1 LVAQDAPAYTVLF
14 GGEESEPDVQEQ
26 PKELRAEHG
35 RGRRDSAMSDE
46 LKVGGRVRVT
56 ERTRLPGCQP
66 GEKGTVLR
74 RSASAS
80 GEPVYVVAMDE
91 EDSGLAFYFLVD
103 EIEPVV

>member
-1 LVAQDAPAYTVLF
+1 
-14 GGEESEPDVQEQ
+14 
-26 PKELRAEHG
+26 
-35 RGRRDSAMSDE
+35 MSDE

-91 EDSGLAFYFLVD
+91 EDSGLEFYFLAD

>member
-1 LVAQDAPAYTVLF
+1 VAKNTPAYTVLL
-14 GGEESEPDVQEQ
+14 GGQEIGPDVQEEPRGLTADQ
-26 PKELRAEHG
+26 RS
-35 RGRRDSAMSDE
+35 GRRDSAMSDE

-56 ERTRLPGCQP
+56 ERTSLPGCQP

-74 RSASAS
+74 LSASAS

-91 EDSGLAFYFLVD
+91 EDSGLEFYFLAE